1 MVLPDLPLDEY
12 RVRDAERLM
21 TPALLIYPE
30 LVDNN
35 IKATLR
41 MLGND
46 PNRWRPHVKT
56 AKIAS
61 IIRQLIDN
69 GVHNFK
75 CSTTLELETLCE
87 AGAEDVLLA
96 FSVVGANAI
105 RVLQIARS
113 YPGTRVSV
121 LVETPEQALPWEG
134 SKIGIFVDLNSGM
147 NRTGMS
153 ADGSAEVVQFA
164 RSLGSRFRGLHFYDG
179 HIGGYAPEER
189 RAEAHRG
196 YDRLIHL
203 AKTLQESGIRLEE
216 IVTSGT
222 PSAPFGF
229 SYPGFQGKSF
239 VHRISPGTVVY
250 NDVTSLA
257 QLPDSGFVPAALVLA
272 TVISKPLNDQVTCDA
287 GHKSVSADAGV
298 PTCAVLGRNDLE
310 PLKPSEEH
318 LPIRATSPEGVPAIG
333 DKLYLVPRHVCPTV
347 NNFDEA
353 VMVVKGRIASVEA
366 VSARGHESP
375 LAGFE
380 TAGGEIG

>member
-35 IKATLR
+35 IKAVLR

-56 AKIAS
+56 AKITS
-61 IIRQLIDN
+61 IIRRLRDH

-75 CSTTLELETLCE
+75 CSTTLELETLCQ
-87 AGAEDVLLA
+87 AGAEDALLA
-96 FSVVGANAI
+96 FSVVGANAT
-105 RVLQIARS
+105 RVLQIVREF
-113 YPGTRVSV
+113 PNTRASV
-121 LVETPEQALPWEG
+121 LVETPEQAAAWKDSEV
-134 SKIGIFVDLNSGM
+134 GIFIDLNSGM
-147 NRTGMS
+147 NRTGIS
-153 ADGSAEVVQFA
+153 AHRPAEVVRFA
-164 RSLGSRFRGLHFYDG
+164 RALGSRFRGLHFYDG
-179 HIGGYAPEER
+179 HIGGYALDER
-189 RAEAHRG
+189 KAEAHRG
-196 YDRLIHL
+196 YDRLLQL
-203 AKTLQESGIRLEE
+203 AETLEQSGVRLEE

-222 PSAPFGF
+222 PAAPFGF
-229 SYPGFQGKSF
+229 SYPGFLAKSF

-257 QLPDSGFVPAALVLA
+257 QLPDSGFVPAALVLS
-272 TVISKPLNDQVTCDA
+272 TVISKPLEDQVTCDA

-318 LPIRATSPEGVPAIG
+318 LPIHATSPERVPTIG

-353 VMVVKGRIASVEA
+353 VMIVKGSIASVEA
-366 VSARGHESP
+366 VSARGHENP
-375 LAGFE
+375 LA
-380 TAGGEIG
+380 ALKSAVS